1 MLPVCQGPIGSILIR
16 SDDTD
21 VLLLSVYYFSRG
33 QLTDHLYIC
42 MLEILE
48 WSITFQDISLHTKLA
63 HQFMNVS
70 LLCNPFR
77 GVQ

>member
-1 MLPVCQGPIGSILIR
+1 MLPVCQGPIGSIIIR

-33 QLTDHLYIC
+33 QLTYHLC
-42 MLEILE
+42 MLKILE
-48 WSITFQDISLHTKLA
+48 WSVTFQDISLQTKLA
-63 HQFMNVS
+63 HQFVYVS
-70 LLCNPFR
+70 LLFNPFP